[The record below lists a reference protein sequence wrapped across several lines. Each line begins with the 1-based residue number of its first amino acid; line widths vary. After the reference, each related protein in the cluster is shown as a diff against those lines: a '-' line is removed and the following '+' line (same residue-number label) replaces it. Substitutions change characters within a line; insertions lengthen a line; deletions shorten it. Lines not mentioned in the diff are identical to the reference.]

1 MKVVILAAGIGK
13 RMRPL
18 TLKIPKPLLTVN
30 GKPIIDYVLESFP
43 PELDE
48 VIIVVKYLGTQIKK
62 YIGTRNRGR
71 SVKYI
76 RGSDQGSA
84 YSFLAVKKHLANER
98 FLFVYGDE
106 IPNPNDVK
114 KCLAKDLSILTFTS
128 QNPQANG
135 IAYLRRDGTIRR
147 IIEKPKHPASNLAVD
162 GVMVLNTDIFTY
174 SPALIKGEYY
184 FSTMVGSFVRD
195 HKVYPVKARNFIG
208 DLSAP
213 HDLIRV
219 GNILKAR
226 HLLYT

>member
-43 PELDE
+43 PEIDE

-162 GVMVLNTDIFTY
+162 GVMVINTDIFNYT
-174 SPALIKGEYY
+174 PVRTRGEFY
-184 FSTMVGSFVRD
+184 FSTLMSSFVRD
-195 HKVYPVKARNFIG
+195 HKVFPVPTQGLIG
-208 DLSAP
+208 DITTP
-213 HDLIRV
+213 DDLVRV
-219 GNILKAR
+219 SNILR
-226 HLLYT
+226 LRGR

>member
-1 MKVVILAAGIGK
+1 MKAVILAAGEGK

-18 TLKIPKPLLTVN
+18 TLKTPKPLLKVN
-30 GKPIIDYVLESFP
+30 GKSIIDYVLESFG
-43 PELDE
+43 PEIDE
-48 VIIVVKYLGTQIKK
+48 VIIVVKYLGAQIKK
-62 YIGTRNRGR
+62 HIGKKNLGMR
-71 SVKYI
+71 I
-76 RGSDQGSA
+76 RYVLGSDEGSA
-84 YSFLAVKKHLANER
+84 YSFMAAGKYLDSER

-106 IPNPNDVK
+106 IPNPLDVK
-114 KCLAKDLSILTFTS
+114 KCLAKDLSILTFKS

-135 IAYLRRDGTIRR
+135 IAYLRKDGTIRR
-147 IIEKPKHPASNLAVD
+147 IIEKPKKPKSNLGID